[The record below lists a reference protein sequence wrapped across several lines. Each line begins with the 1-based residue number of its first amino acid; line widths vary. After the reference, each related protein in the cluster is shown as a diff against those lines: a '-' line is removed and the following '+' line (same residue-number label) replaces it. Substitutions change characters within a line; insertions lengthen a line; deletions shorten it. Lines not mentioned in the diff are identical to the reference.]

1 MKNAD
6 FRKWQAALG
15 ATLSVLLA
23 FTLAWASPMGG
34 GFSQAAALGV
44 VTADAVPMSDGA
56 ASGEGQAASK
66 TVLDAAAE
74 SEASDAANGTVNNL
88 AQIPAGDRQPSA

>member
-6 FRKWQAALG
+6 FRKWQKALG

-34 GFSQAAALGV
+34 GFGQAAALGV
-44 VTADAVPMSDGA
+44 VAADVVPMSDGA
-56 ASGEGQAASK
+56 AAGDEQAAGE
-66 TVLDAAAE
+66 TGLDAAAFGRVGCE
-74 SEASDAANGTVNNL
+74 CFRASCRRCRKGGARG
-88 AQIPAGDRQPSA
+88 